1 MIGSGRFLCT
11 TGKRRVRGAGV
22 EQVSVRLLP
31 SNQGDNNQRFEAY
44 HGNAVIGIKTARSG

>member
-1 MIGSGRFLCT
+1 MIGSGRFLCM

-31 SNQGDNNQRFEAY
+31 SNQGDNNQRYEAY
-44 HGNAVIGIKTARSG
+44 HGHAVIGIKTARSG